1 VQERQ
6 VSWVPSIVFGSG
18 ILLATALA
26 VYAPQSYFVGLC
38 ATGLYS
44 VSLGLAGSMDRR
56 MGPAFN
62 VPNMSL
68 RKYRW
73 VTTTLLLIAV
83 GVAPGWLVGLVPGF
97 GIEGMAQLRHSPRC
111 ATEQLKR
118 LWRKLR
124 G

>member
-1 VQERQ
+1 MQERQ
-6 VSWVPSIVFGSG
+6 VSWVPSLVFGSG
-18 ILLATALA
+18 MLLALALA

-38 ATGLYS
+38 AVGLYS

-73 VTTTLLLIAV
+73 FTTTALLIAMV
-83 GVAPGWLVGLVPGF
+83 VAPGWLAVLVLVF
-97 GIEGMAQLRHSPRC
+97 GGEGMAQLRHSRYSLAAVFRRKPRD
-111 ATEQLKR
+111 
-118 LWRKLR
+118 
-124 G
+124 